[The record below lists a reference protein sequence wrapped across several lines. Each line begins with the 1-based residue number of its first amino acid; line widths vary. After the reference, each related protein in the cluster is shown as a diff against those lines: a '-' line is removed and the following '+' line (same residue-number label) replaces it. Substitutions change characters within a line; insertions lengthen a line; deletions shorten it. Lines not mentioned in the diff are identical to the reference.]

1 MNIITLRTKAE
12 VILIA
17 LFIIGVGVISVASVQ
32 RTITDTSDNSITFIR
47 NTNGNYWETTG
58 ANLQTAIN
66 DLSGSNGGSVWVG
79 DSISISATIA
89 MKSNVQVDFQNNRVT
104 LTANVPFVNFTDCQ
118 WAAVRNAY
126 VVPSTTHTTDIIRFY
141 VAPGAVWNDF
151 ARHNIVENVRIVESS
166 PYTAQH
172 NWTGIRLRMDGDSDI
187 SLNTFRD
194 ISIYGCR
201 NGIVLESNHAGAYA
215 NGNNFEDNW
224 IDRYINGIWFDDPY
238 GDSFNDNVFNNVKF
252 QTVGTTL
259 DPNSGYTEPC
269 YGVRDISGGSNRF
282 KDCLVW
288 DWTSADDP
296 QYTWWI
302 GQDAENTYIEE
313 HSTYKFDYGYILDEG
328 SSTYLE
334 LGGFVRPQLYLE
346 TSPPSN
352 FEDGQVFV
360 WIDTD
365 NNNATYLCFFWNG
378 VRKMVQLN

>member
-1 MNIITLRTKAE
+1 MKKMSFKTKIEA
-12 VILIA
+12 VA
-17 LFIIGVGVISVASVQ
+17 LVSLLVLLSIYGVFAVT
-32 RTITDTSDNSITFIR
+32 RTISDTQDTIETYIR
-47 NTNGNYWETTG
+47 NSNGNYWECTD

-79 DSISISATIA
+79 DSISISTTIV

-104 LTANVPFVNFTDCQ
+104 LTANVPFVNFTDCR
-118 WAAVRNAY
+118 WAALRNAY
-126 VVPSTTHTTDIIRFY
+126 VIPSTTHTTDIISFY
-141 VAPGAVWNDF
+141 VAPDAAWNDY

-187 SLNTFRD
+187 SLNTFRE
-194 ISIYGCR
+194 ISMYGCR
-201 NGIVLESNHAGAYA
+201 NGIVLESNHDGAYA

-224 IDRYINGIWFDDPY
+224 IDRYINGIWFDDAY
-238 GDSFNDNVFNNVKF
+238 ADSFNDNVFNNVKF

-259 DPNSGYTEPC
+259 DPYSGYTEPC
-269 YGVRDISGGSNRF
+269 YGIRNISGISNRF

-296 QYTWWI
+296 QNTWWI
-302 GQDAENTYIEE
+302 GQDAEYTYIEE
-313 HSTYKFDYGYILDEG
+313 HSTYKFDYDYILDEG
-328 SSTYLE
+328 TSTYLE
-334 LGGFVRPQLYLE
+334 LGGFVRPQLYLQ
-346 TSPPSN
+346 TYPPSN

-365 NNNATYLCFFWNG
+365 NNNATYLCFFWDG
-378 VRKMVQLN
+378 ARKMVQFS